1 MDHLHE
7 MLIEDEIVM
16 CGLVMML
23 GIVTG
28 VVARLI
34 SAWRDRRKSVAH

>member
-7 MLIEDEIVM
+7 MLIEDEIVL

-28 VVARLI
+28 VI
-34 SAWRDRRKSVAH
+34 SRVIGVVRQRRTSGLH